1 MSRGDPRLGI
11 AQLPGGPVDAWA
23 LMLWLAQVDCN
34 GLVGAEL
41 YKESPLVQSLSLS
54 VQSIALLD
62 MPVVW

>member
-1 MSRGDPRLGI
+1 MGI

-23 LMLWLAQVDCN
+23 LLLWLAQVDCN
-34 GLVGAEL
+34 GLVGAAL
-41 YKESPLVQSLSLS
+41 YRESPLVHLLSLS